1 MKKSLRIAAIG
12 DIHLDEQRRGALQS
26 LFAEISERADVLV
39 LAGDLTNH
47 GTPAEARVVAEEL
60 TSCRVPIV
68 TVLGNHDYQSN
79 AADEMRQILKSAQV
93 ILLDEE
99 AFEQEGVGF
108 VGVKGFAGG
117 FDRYILT
124 PFGEAD
130 IKRFVQVAVDN
141 ALQLEGMLSRLE
153 TERKVVVLHYAP
165 IAETLAGEPLEIFPF
180 LGCSRLADPI
190 NNFCVDAVFHGH
202 AHHGTPVGET
212 SAGIPVYNVA
222 YPLMLKHFP
231 DQPYQLVTV

>member
-12 DIHLDEQRRGALQS
+12 DIHLDEQRRGALQP

-47 GTPAEARVVAEEL
+47 GTPAEARIVAEEL

-79 AADEMRQILKSAQV
+79 AADEMRQILKSAHV
-93 ILLDEE
+93 ALLDEE
-99 AFEQEGVGF
+99 SFEQNGVGF
-108 VGVKGFAGG
+108 VGLKGFAGG
-117 FDRYILT
+117 FGRYILA

-130 IKRFVQVAVDN
+130 IKRFVQVAVDD

>member
-12 DIHLDEQRRGALQS
+12 DIHLDEQRRGALQP

-79 AADEMRQILKSAQV
+79 AADEMRQILKSAHV
-93 ILLDEE
+93 ALLDEE
-99 AFEQEGVGF
+99 SFEQNGVGF
-108 VGVKGFAGG
+108 VGLKGFAGG
-117 FDRYILT
+117 FGRYILA

-130 IKRFVQVAVDN
+130 IKRFVQVAVDD

>member
-12 DIHLDEQRRGALQS
+12 DIHLDEQRRGALQP

-47 GTPAEARVVAEEL
+47 GTPAEARIVAEEL

-79 AADEMRQILKSAQV
+79 AADEMRQILKSAHV
-93 ILLDEE
+93 ALLDEE
-99 AFEQEGVGF
+99 SFEQNGVGF
-108 VGVKGFAGG
+108 VGLKGFAGG
-117 FDRYILT
+117 FGRYILA

-202 AHHGTPVGET
+202 AHHGTPIGET

>member
-12 DIHLDEQRRGALQS
+12 DIHLDEQRRGALQP

-47 GTPAEARVVAEEL
+47 GTLAEARVVAEEL

-68 TVLGNHDYQSN
+68 AVLGNHDYQSN
-79 AADEMRQILKSAQV
+79 AADEMRQILKSAHV
-93 ILLDEE
+93 VLLDEE
-99 AFEQEGVGF
+99 SFEQNGVGF
-108 VGVKGFAGG
+108 VGLKGFTGG
-117 FDRYILT
+117 FGRYILA

-130 IKRFVQVAVDN
+130 IKRFVQVAVDD

-222 YPLMLKHFP
+222 YPLMLKQFP